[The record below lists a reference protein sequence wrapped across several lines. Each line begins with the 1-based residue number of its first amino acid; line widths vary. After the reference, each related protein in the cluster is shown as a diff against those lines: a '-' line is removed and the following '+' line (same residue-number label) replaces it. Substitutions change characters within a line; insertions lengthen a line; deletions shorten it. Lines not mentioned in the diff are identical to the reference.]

1 MDLHFDGCSPEII
14 TDKTFT
20 GDLYPSYKSFDDLI
34 DLQHL
39 RSLDSYLNQKI
50 LQYIVRDEGEL
61 FCNEHTLEK
70 DAPLQPGVREVW
82 LTRTKPGTPYRYLDI
97 NQTELWELT
106 SQADDFVLLM
116 RFVRTLP
123 FESLGRVLLIFDDS
137 GLCVP
142 AHRDHEATNI
152 CHDFIW
158 FRTNLKKPFYVLNQN
173 TGEKK
178 YIEGYTAWF
187 DTVNQYHGSDAAK
200 GLNFS
205 FRVDGRFNRELK
217 RKIPYFEKNPAAT
230 PSIWAKSTG
239 GIH

>member
-1 MDLHFDGCSPEII
+1 
-14 TDKTFT
+14 
-20 GDLYPSYKSFDDLI
+20 
-34 DLQHL
+34 
-39 RSLDSYLNQKI
+39 
-50 LQYIVRDEGEL
+50 
-61 FCNEHTLEK
+61 
-70 DAPLQPGVREVW
+70 
-82 LTRTKPGTPYRYLDI
+82 
-97 NQTELWELT
+97 
-106 SQADDFVLLM
+106 M

-178 YIEGYTAWF
+178 YVEGYTAWF
-187 DTVNQYHGSDAAK
+187 DTVNQYHGSDAAE